1 MAILMKKYKQKM
13 RDEEKA
19 SGISPEPTELDR
31 AVEEIIQLEETA
43 EMEQQTSNGAQK
55 EKEETDRQKAE
66 NMRKTAME
74 KLGGTRKRAAEE
86 CGQTEEEVV
95 TTLWCF

>member
-1 MAILMKKYKQKM
+1 M

-43 EMEQQTSNGAQK
+43 EMEQQTSDGAQK

-74 KLGGTRKRAAEE
+74 KVGGTRKRAAEE